1 MVSRKARPRSARS
14 RSASAALRDDL
25 VLGIDLGATKVVSA
39 LLGRDGAI
47 VRHSGRHLHSNDG
60 PDGVIRALVRSAET
74 CLEGDA
80 SLRPRAAG
88 VAVAA
93 QVDPRTGTVIHAPNL
108 GWRDVPLARRVSKE
122 LGDIPVVV
130 LNDARAATL
139 AEWRF
144 GAGRGVSDLFC
155 MFLGTGVGGSA
166 VVGDRL
172 LEGGTHALGEVGH
185 ITIVVGG
192 RKCHCP
198 NRGCLEAYVGGWAI
212 AERAQEAGT
221 DPTPS
226 PAPRWSRAP
235 VRSGPS
241 PRRRSFK
248 STGRDVLAGRLVR
261 ETERFLADGAV
272 SVVNAFNPSVFV
284 LGGGLVAGMPE
295 FVPVV
300 EAAIR
305 VRCQPP
311 AAMARVLVAS
321 FGENAPLVGAGR
333 PRADKHS
340 SDGPTRKEPEGPL
353 VVVWAGRGG
362 TRRAE
367 RTPRR
372 YVELSQGRGSLA
384 DLRGFGSQSIRPSPM
399 PVRVPTVARR

>member
-74 CLEGDA
+74 CLEGDT

-212 AERAQEAGT
+212 AERAQEA
-221 DPTPS
+221 
-226 PAPRWSRAP
+226 
-235 VRSGPS
+235 VRSDPESGAALVA
-241 PRRRSFK
+241 RAGTERAITAQTVFQVYRA
-248 STGRDVLAGRLVR
+248 GDVLAGRLVR

-321 FGENAPLVGAGR
+321 FGENAPLVGAGEAAR
-333 PRADKHS
+333 GQAFVGRA
-340 SDGPTRKEPEGPL
+340 
-353 VVVWAGRGG
+353 
-362 TRRAE
+362 
-367 RTPRR
+367 
-372 YVELSQGRGSLA
+372 
-384 DLRGFGSQSIRPSPM
+384 
-399 PVRVPTVARR
+399 